1 VRLAHTGL
9 LAGSEQFNQ
18 PTPDYTIE
26 GSVVTFVSA
35 VAAGTKVNYN
45 YRLDNYRLLA
55 SPICLISLVDPL
67 LATIGV
73 GPKNKLVYQM
83 KEFVQ
88 ELVTRDRSYWAV

>member
-1 VRLAHTGL
+1 
-9 LAGSEQFNQ
+9 
-18 PTPDYTIE
+18 
-26 GSVVTFVSA
+26 
-35 VAAGTKVNYN
+35 
-45 YRLDNYRLLA
+45 LLA